1 MSLLSLSSDPV
12 FRYLVSRLNQFAT
25 FDASRTR
32 ISTQV
37 GEAYN
42 QEEAKVVK
50 QRLKLPLVI
59 VGGIRPLLVAMGVIG
74 RCLRFQI
81 I

>member
-12 FRYLVSRLNQFAT
+12 FRNLVSRLNQFAT
-25 FDASRTR
+25 FDSSRTR

-37 GEAYN
+37 GKAYN

-59 VGGIRPLLVAMGVIG
+59 VGGIRSLLVAMGV
-74 RCLRFQI
+74 L
-81 I
+81 